1 MKVVKGQFVFEFL
14 IAGVI
19 FFAVVLYA
27 MNYLSA
33 NVSDFRGKFYMDK
46 LQSKALQISSIL
58 LNEKSPMGVVESP
71 HVFNMSKID
80 GFDTKYCGAT
90 GDYTLL
96 RKNLDLIEKT
106 DYGER
111 VHNINITLTKAS
123 GVPLLSC
130 GYTVPGGARKAEM
143 QRFGILNEDRG
154 LVILKMVVW

>member
-27 MNYLSA
+27 MNFLSA
-33 NVSDFRGKFYMDK
+33 NVSEFHGKFYMDK
-46 LQSKALQISSIL
+46 LQSKALQISCIL

-80 GFDTKYCGAT
+80 SFDDKYCGT
-90 GDYTLL
+90 TEGYKSL
-96 RKNLDLIEKT
+96 REVLDLTEKT

-111 VHNINITLTKAS
+111 VHNINITLEKAS

-130 GYTVPGGARKAEM
+130 GYTAPGGVKKAEM
-143 QRFGILNEDRG
+143 QRFGILNEDG
-154 LVILKMVVW
+154 SLVTLKMVVW